1 MIIGIVSHK
10 GGVGKITI
18 TRLIAREYAA
28 SNWKVKIADMDSNQG
43 TSTRWNMLR
52 NDNQV
57 EPVVKTEQ
65 YRSVSDAVSDYNN
78 GDFHLLIFTE
88 RLLQASK
95 LSP

>member
-52 NDNQV
+52 NNNQV
-57 EPVVKTEQ
+57 
-65 YRSVSDAVSDYNN
+65 
-78 GDFHLLIFTE
+78 
-88 RLLQASK
+88 
-95 LSP
+95 